1 MVEPIDPHKIMERSR
16 VRQISDAIDKLEKA
30 GFKVRKV
37 DSFARYFLVST
48 DHGGEGATSRWSSSW
63 VRRYK
68 YNG

>member
-1 MVEPIDPHKIMERSR
+1 MVKRSR
-16 VRQISDAIDKLEKA
+16 IRQISDAINQLEKA

-37 DSFARYFLVST
+37 DSFAKHFLIST

-68 YNG
+68 FDA

>member
-1 MVEPIDPHKIMERSR
+1 MGKLNWSSLKSCIEQARKVREELVE
-16 VRQISDAIDKLEKA
+16 A
-30 GFKVRKV
+30 GFHVRRV
-37 DSFARYFLVST
+37 DFYPDHFLVST

>member
-1 MVEPIDPHKIMERSR
+1 MVRRSR
-16 VRQISDAIDKLEKA
+16 IRQISDAIDKLEKA

-37 DSFARYFLVST
+37 DSFSGHFLIST

-68 YNG
+68 FDGKL